1 MTPVEKKPVISHS
14 KIMNRGG
21 QEETSED
28 QEEEEVIEDGE
39 LAVPDE
45 VKDVGP
51 AFSIEYFCSGV
62 RADIRKNPPQILV
75 KSCPMRHKVR
85 CNLRR

>member
-1 MTPVEKKPVISHS
+1 MD
-14 KIMNRGG
+14 RGRP
-21 QEETSED
+21 EETSEE
-28 QEEEEVIEDGE
+28 QEEEEVTEDVE
-39 LAVPDE
+39 LAVPDD

-51 AFSIEYFCSGV
+51 AFSIEYFCSGI

-85 CNLRR
+85 CNLRS